1 MGTIVARRKT
11 ASLEDQERPETL
23 ADLLRRLGNIP
34 ARRVRLEP
42 APGTATE
49 RDLLRNN
56 EGKFKTA
63 ICELVDG
70 TLVEKPMGWEESAIA
85 GLIIQALLNFVRP
98 RRLGTV
104 LAPDGMLR
112 LVPGLVRVPD
122 VSFLVRG
129 KLTRYRRGGQRIP
142 PVAADLAVE
151 VISKS
156 NTKAEITRKLTE
168 YFAAGTRLVWI
179 VDPKT
184 RTVRVYR
191 APGESVVLGLEDVL
205 DGGDVLPGFQLSVRD
220 VFSLED

>member
-1 MGTIVARRKT
+1 MATVVTRRMPDS
-11 ASLEDQERPETL
+11 APERPATL

-34 ARRVRLEP
+34 ARRVRLHP

-49 RDLLRNN
+49 RDVLLNN
-56 EGKFKTA
+56 ESKLKTA

-85 GLIIQALLNFVRP
+85 VLISHFLVAFAKP

-104 LAPDGMLR
+104 LGADGMLR

-122 VSFLVRG
+122 VSFLARG
-129 KLTRYRRGGQRIP
+129 TLTRYQRGGQHIP
-142 PVAADLAVE
+142 SVAADLAVE

-156 NTKAEITRKLTE
+156 NTKAEIARKLEE
-168 YFAAGTRLVWI
+168 YFAAGTRLAWV

-184 RTVRVYR
+184 RTVRVHM
-191 APGESVVLGLEDVL
+191 APREPVVLGAGDVL
-205 DGGDVLPGFQLSVRD
+205 DGGDVLPRLRIPVRD
-220 VFSLED
+220 VFELGE